1 MPLGI
6 ELEPD
11 FDQSKEPHRDPLGR
25 LIYDHARE
33 MSYLSAKRD
42 WDRINSAMNSQFSRE
57 NCQVVILG
65 SKNDIAISLHESLQ
79 NNPLGA
85 YPATTTIDQQFP
97 DKEPRIKIRNE
108 AVDAE
113 SVYIVASILSAGD
126 YRVVRSIA
134 YHYREILNAKCVTL
148 VSPFLAFT
156 RQDKNIDRDGK
167 YVAEPLSIAAEMAS
181 SSGLIDRIIAV
192 EPHSG
197 STQAFAADSDI
208 ALVPVSPWQLIID
221 ELVKRQAVD
230 LKNAVVIGPD
240 KGRNLAATRIA
251 QYLGLEYVSFNKD
264 RLSGQKVTYYTLTED
279 EKELIRQRNAIGF
292 DDEVST
298 AGTLGELG
306 QQLEGLASSFLVG
319 VTHIKLTSEWVH
331 NLRHPFPNKILG
343 TDSRKSI
350 GDPGFSSGKIE
361 VMSLGPWIRGLIDA
375 DIKGI
380 NFWTDP
386 AFSGMV
392 LQPNDKD

>member
-6 ELEPD
+6 ELKPD
-11 FDQSKEPHRDPLGR
+11 FDQSKEPSRDPLGR
-25 LIYDHARE
+25 LIYAHARA
-33 MSYLSAKRD
+33 MTYRSAAHN
-42 WDRINSAMNSQFSRE
+42 WDRINSVMNSQFSRE
-57 NCQVVILG
+57 NCQVVILK
-65 SKNDIAISLHESLQ
+65 SKHSVATAFYESLQ
-79 NNPLGA
+79 NSPLGT
-85 YPATTTIDQQFP
+85 YPATTTVNQQFP

-108 AVDAE
+108 AIDAE
-113 SVYIVASILSAGD
+113 SVYIVASILGAED
-126 YRVVRSIA
+126 YRVVRSVA
-134 YHYREILNAKCVTL
+134 YHYRKNLNAKCVTL

-156 RQDKNIDRDGK
+156 RQDKNIDRDGE
-167 YVAEPLSIAAEMAS
+167 YVAEPLSIAAELS
-181 SSGLIDRIIAV
+181 SLSGLIDRIIAV

-208 ALVPVSPWQLIID
+208 ALVPVSPWQTIID

-251 QYLGLEYVSFNKD
+251 QYLGLEYVSFNKV
-264 RLSGQKVTYYTLTED
+264 RLSGQKVTYYTLTEN
-279 EKELIRQRNAIGF
+279 EKGLIRQRSAIGY

-298 AGTLGELG
+298 ADTLGKLG
-306 QQLEGLASSFLVG
+306 QQLEDLASSFLVG
-319 VTHIKLTSEWVH
+319 VTHLKLTGEWVN

-343 TDSRKSI
+343 TDSRESI

-361 VMSLGPWIRGLIDA
+361 VMSLEPWIRRLITA

-386 AFSGMV
+386 AFSGMI
-392 LQPNDKD
+392 LQPNDN